1 MFSDDRSN
9 TISKQALNFP
19 VGLLINSPK
28 RRLGKLGRK
37 PSNGSVQSSSS
48 DTTTRSNESTGVRQ
62 PAKNKIR
69 RHNNRLSTVFSR
81 GPHLKDNQSDEDST
95 VADRMHLTD
104 DPSELSMQLSAPGV
118 LKIFGSE
125 ISTGAN
131 YKSVLATSHSSA
143 QELVKEALERY
154 SLDKAEAGA
163 YVLCDVIG
171 RLGEEHQWKTE
182 CFRVVG
188 DNEKPLMLQ
197 SLWKPK
203 EGFCRRFEIQ
213 RKSSVEKKTAKE
225 KDTVTADDRSNTI
238 SKQALNFPVG
248 LLINSPKR
256 RLGKLGRKPSNG
268 SVQSSSSDTTTRS
281 NESTGVRQPAKNK
294 IRRHNNR
301 LSTVFSRGPH
311 LKDNQSDEDSTVADR
326 MHLTDDPSELSMQ
339 LSAPGV
345 LKIFGSEISTGANYK
360 SVLATSHSS
369 AQELVKEALERYS
382 LDKAEAGAY
391 VLCDVIGRLGEEHQ
405 WKTECFRVVGDNE
418 KPLMLQS
425 LWKPKEG
432 FCRRFEIQRKSSV
445 EKKTAKE
452 KDTVT
457 AGINAQARKL
467 QKIRSRGASVFIEE
481 DLNSNFSLWR
491 SLSEVNLS
499 VKSKDP
505 RMNGKSL
512 LLEDLE
518 PEVDKEGQCL
528 GLEKEETESSDDNTT
543 QYSIHPP
550 FEFPYF
556 LLLQG
561 YSYRQ
566 DFVIYLMSEMT
577 HVFGRCSEH
586 STGEDEE
593 RLKVDILLS
602 APDILPR
609 HCSVRRLESSSHCE
623 ATKKTMTLVK
633 PHHGAF
639 VSHNGI
645 PVKEETQLQTGD
657 LLGLGDFYLFMYKDP
672 TAPTAGQRPAWL
684 TTPMTHLGGTATC
697 KMCGS
702 SLLGEAARKMK
713 PSHRKSVHRL
723 KDSNGT
729 DLSLTYDSIHEDQ
742 LLGKVINMTDPK
754 GDEPKLSPAF
764 LLCLCIQHSA
774 GYFELSDF
782 RRLLLKI
789 ASQVQTV
796 MWEKTK
802 ELARIQPETVK
813 QDPDELS
820 LLSIKEL
827 ISGLQPLA
835 FWMSNSIELLH
846 FIQQEVPKLL
856 LWGEEGGEIADSQ
869 VSATR
874 SASEEAMTVL
884 EEVIMFT
891 FQQSV
896 FYLTKV
902 RPSSESFYLRML
914 ACYSQVSATRSASEE
929 AMTVLEEVIMFTF
942 QQSVFYLTKVRPSS
956 ESFYLRM
963 LACCTYYYNG
973 VSNKH
978 ERRQLLGRGS
988 VLIRER
994 LCFLTGSGGGF
1005 YQWSRGVQIRA
1016 NLDLLL
1022 DWIQGIGLGDLALD
1036 FFHKLSTA
1044 VNLLATP
1051 KQNLLQASWLS
1062 LRREFASLNPAQLH
1076 HMLREYNPG
1085 RPCPAGWSPTPE
1097 EAEPAMRMADILES
1111 FDNHPPLILPCSSFH
1126 IELGRPVQD
1135 LRLPSQLSRI
1145 REFLCSL
1152 KQSSPVPSQQEVP
1165 LAAESVTSACCT
1177 SSMKNTGPLQDSDT
1191 PKDRESDVK
1200 DSSLCSRFLL
1210 PCPSDLSS
1218 CGDVLTQKLKNLE
1231 LQNSL
1236 PGQNDLTSHKRL
1248 ALDPSCL
1255 LTPPNTPQ
1263 TLELAEADTDL
1274 LERPF
1279 RHFLNGSHKGGDDKD
1294 LATPKVKGVLSP
1306 SPELGTQNKPGEEDE
1321 VFTVEL
1327 ERGPHG
1333 LGLALVDG
1341 LKTPLKMSGIY
1352 IKSLVPHSPAARSK
1366 KLGLGD
1372 RILAING
1379 TSLAGVDYNTGRDLI
1394 RSSGDKLRLLV
1405 AKSEAQVLTTKIP
1418 IDLGFEI
1425 SVPKEKFA
1433 MVNLSNHRKMTRDMM
1448 EVLFSKEEM
1457 ATSSVTGRK
1466 SNTKENA
1473 VMKSSLCKCAA
1484 TVSNCGE
1491 NCHKDH
1497 NGIEAKR
1504 CGHSLQR

>member
-28 RRLGKLGRK
+28 RRLAKLGRK

-48 DTTTRSNESTGVRQ
+48 DTNTGSNESTGVRQ

-81 GPHLKDNQSDEDST
+81 SPHLKDNQSDEDST
-95 VADRMHLTD
+95 VAD
-104 DPSELSMQLSAPGV
+104 G
-118 LKIFGSE
+118 
-125 ISTGAN
+125 
-131 YKSVLATSHSSA
+131 
-143 QELVKEALERY
+143 
-154 SLDKAEAGA
+154 
-163 YVLCDVIG
+163 
-171 RLGEEHQWKTE
+171 
-182 CFRVVG
+182 
-188 DNEKPLMLQ
+188 
-197 SLWKPK
+197 
-203 EGFCRRFEIQ
+203 
-213 RKSSVEKKTAKE
+213 
-225 KDTVTADDRSNTI
+225 
-238 SKQALNFPVG
+238 
-248 LLINSPKR
+248 
-256 RLGKLGRKPSNG
+256 
-268 SVQSSSSDTTTRS
+268 
-281 NESTGVRQPAKNK
+281 
-294 IRRHNNR
+294 
-301 LSTVFSRGPH
+301 
-311 LKDNQSDEDSTVADR
+311 

-566 DFVIYLMSEMT
+566 
-577 HVFGRCSEH
+577 
-586 STGEDEE
+586 
-593 RLKVDILLS
+593 
-602 APDILPR
+602 
-609 HCSVRRLESSSHCE
+609 
-623 ATKKTMTLVK
+623 
-633 PHHGAF
+633 
-639 VSHNGI
+639 
-645 PVKEETQLQTGD
+645 
-657 LLGLGDFYLFMYKDP
+657 
-672 TAPTAGQRPAWL
+672 
-684 TTPMTHLGGTATC
+684 
-697 KMCGS
+697 
-702 SLLGEAARKMK
+702 
-713 PSHRKSVHRL
+713 
-723 KDSNGT
+723 
-729 DLSLTYDSIHEDQ
+729 
-742 LLGKVINMTDPK
+742 
-754 GDEPKLSPAF
+754 
-764 LLCLCIQHSA
+764 
-774 GYFELSDF
+774 
-782 RRLLLKI
+782 
-789 ASQVQTV
+789 
-796 MWEKTK
+796 EKTK
-802 ELARIQPETVK
+802 ELAGIQPETVK

-827 ISGLQPLA
+827 IPGLQPLA

-896 FYLTKV
+896 YYLTKTLYTAL
-902 RPSSESFYLRML
+902 PGLLDSNPFSESGQLR
-914 ACYSQVSATRSASEE
+914 VPDG
-929 AMTVLEEVIMFTF
+929 VNHILEILKET
-942 QQSVFYLTKVRPSS
+942 L
-956 ESFYLRM
+956 
-963 LACCTYYYNG
+963 
-973 VSNKH
+973 
-978 ERRQLLGRGS
+978 QLLNQYEVHS
-988 VLIRER
+988 EIASQLFAYLFFFTNASLFNALMER
-994 LCFLTGSGGGF
+994 GSGGGF

-1062 LRREFASLNPAQLH
+1062 LRSEFASLNPAQLH

-1191 PKDRESDVK
+1191 PKDRESDIK
-1200 DSSLCSRFLL
+1200 DSSLCGRFLL
-1210 PCPSDLSS
+1210 PGPSDLSS

-1231 LQNSL
+1231 LQSSL

-1294 LATPKVKGVLSP
+1294 LATPKVKGVLNP
-1306 SPELGTQNKPGEEDE
+1306 SPEPGTQNKPGEEDE

-1405 AKSEAQVLTTKIP
+1405 AKSEAQALTTKIP

-1425 SVPKEKFA
+1425 SIPKVKFA
-1433 MVNLSNHRKMTRDMM
+1433 MVNLSNHRKMTRDMI

-1457 ATSSVTGRK
+1457 ATSSVNGRK

-1484 TVSNCGE
+1484 TVSDCGE

-1497 NGIEAKR
+1497 NGIQAKR